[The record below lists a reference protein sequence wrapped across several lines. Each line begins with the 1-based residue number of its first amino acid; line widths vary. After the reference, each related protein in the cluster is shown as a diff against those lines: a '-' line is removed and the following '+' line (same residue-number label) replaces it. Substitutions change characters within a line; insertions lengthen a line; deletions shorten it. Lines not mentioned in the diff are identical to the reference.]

1 MVYPLGIGELSTLR
15 RRSHWHCDL
24 FKVTRSGGGLPL
36 LFTDSDRP
44 QVYRGEV
51 YTPTAGDRYD
61 EETEGAAAVGSAQ
74 LVGALSPKTI
84 TSLDILRGVY
94 DNARLDVYLF
104 DWRNQKRYRHDLWYI
119 DELTHDGRSWSATL
133 TTSAKFLQR
142 TVGDVYS
149 SPCPAV
155 LGDSRCGATV
165 TKIDM
170 TVATVTDDTLEF
182 TQTTNTSLTTG
193 WFRFGVVEW
202 LTGSNVG
209 TKQRVRA
216 SVQTGLF
223 TLAFPTRFPIRV
235 GDTFRATP
243 GCDKLATTCKNKFGN
258 LPNYRGNERQKN
270 SKQLIL
276 SRGTA

>member
-15 RRSHWHCDL
+15 RRSHWHCTL
-24 FKVTRSGGGLPL
+24 FRVTRAGGGLPL

-51 YTPTAGDRYD
+51 YRPTAGDRYD
-61 EETEGAAAVGSAQ
+61 QETEGAVAVGSAQ
-74 LVGALSPKTI
+74 LVGALSPRTI

-94 DNARLDVYLF
+94 DSARIDVYEF
-104 DWRNQKRYRHDLWYI
+104 DWRLGKRYRHDLWYV
-119 DELTHDGRSWSATL
+119 DELTHDGRVWTATL

-142 TVGDVYS
+142 TVGDIYS
-149 SPCPAV
+149 SPCTAV
-155 LGDSRCGATV
+155 LGDRRCGATV
-165 TKIDM
+165 TSYDM
-170 TVATVTDDTLEF
+170 TVATVADNSLEF

-193 WFRFGVVEW
+193 WFRFGSVEW

-223 TLAFPTRFPIRV
+223 TLSSPTRFPIRV

-243 GCDKLATTCKNKFGN
+243 GCDKLATTCKNKFAN

>member
-1 MVYPLGIGELSTLR
+1 MAYPLGAGELSTLR
-15 RRSHWHCDL
+15 RQAHWRCQI
-24 FKVTRSGGGLPL
+24 FRVTRLGGGLPL
-36 LFTDSDRP
+36 LFTSSDRP

-51 YTPTAGDRYD
+51 YRPTAGERYD

-74 LVGALSPKTI
+74 LIGALSPTTI

-94 DNARLDVYLF
+94 DNARVDAYEF
-104 DWRNQKRYRHDLWYI
+104 DWRHGKRYRHDVWYI
-119 DELTHDGRSWSATL
+119 DELTHDGRTWSATL

-142 TVGDVYS
+142 TVGDIYS
-149 SPCPAV
+149 SLCPAV
-155 LGDSRCGATV
+155 LGDQRCGATV
-165 TKIDM
+165 TPVDM
-170 TVATVTDDTLEF
+170 TVSAVLDSQLEF
-182 TQTTNTSLTTG
+182 DQATTTSYATG

-202 LTGSNVG
+202 LSGSNVG

-216 SVQTGLF
+216 SVQSGRF
-223 TLAFPTRFPIRV
+223 TLSFPTRFPIRV

-243 GCDKLATTCKNKFGN
+243 GCDKLATTCRDKFAN
-258 LPNYRGNERQKN
+258 LLNYRGNERQKN

>member
-15 RRSHWHCDL
+15 RRSHWHCTL
-24 FKVTRSGGGLPL
+24 FRVTRSGGGLPL

-44 QVYRGEV
+44 QVYRGEI
-51 YTPTAGDRYD
+51 YRPTAGDSYD
-61 EETEGAAAVGSAQ
+61 QETEGAAAVGSAQ
-74 LVGALSPKTI
+74 LVGALSPRTI

-94 DNARLDVYLF
+94 DNARIDVYEF
-104 DWRNQKRYRHDLWYI
+104 DWRLGKRYRHDLWYI
-119 DELTHDGRSWSATL
+119 DELTHDGRVWTATL

-142 TVGDVYS
+142 TVGDIYS

-165 TKIDM
+165 TTVDM
-170 TVATVTDDTLEF
+170 TVSAVSDDSLEF
-182 TQTTNTSLTTG
+182 TQSTTTALATG
-193 WFRFGVVEW
+193 WFRFGSVEW
-202 LTGSNVG
+202 LTGSNKG

-216 SVQTGLF
+216 SVGTGLF

-243 GCDKLATTCKNKFGN
+243 GCDKLATTCKDKFNN